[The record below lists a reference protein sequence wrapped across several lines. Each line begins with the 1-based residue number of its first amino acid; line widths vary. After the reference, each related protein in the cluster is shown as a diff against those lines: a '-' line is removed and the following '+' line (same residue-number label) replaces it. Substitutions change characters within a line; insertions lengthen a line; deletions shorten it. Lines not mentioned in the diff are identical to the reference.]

1 MENISYK
8 SKRAMKFEIF
18 SGKFQNAVNILE
30 IYGRGM
36 HNEDIIYKM
45 WIKVQSVELS
55 IFVSSLKV
63 YHRRNIQNYTN
74 ILHEIASQIP
84 TTKSQPL
91 NPIGVSELNR
101 IEGRGGNRFGGDC
114 PASRAHM
121 ADGTL

>member
-1 MENISYK
+1 
-8 SKRAMKFEIF
+8 MKFEIF

-30 IYGRGM
+30 MYGRGM

-74 ILHEIASQIP
+74 ILQKISTQIT

-91 NPIGVSELNR
+91 SNTGVSELNR
-101 IEGRGGNRFGGDC
+101 IEARGGNRFGGDC
-114 PASRAHM
+114 PTSGAYM
-121 ADGTL
+121 ADGTLYTGSYP